1 MHVCAR
7 ISMGMPDQ
15 IPIVSKAKVLKQFS
29 EVYDVRLF
37 KALSE
42 PVRIRIL
49 EYLMLNGRSDI
60 GSIADNMEQDRS
72 VVSRHL
78 TQMQAVGILSCE
90 KETRHKY
97 YTINGQNLVDK
108 LERFVFE
115 IKRSISV
122 CCPSDC
128 CSK

>member
-1 MHVCAR
+1 MHVCAC
-7 ISMGMPDQ
+7 IYVGMPDQ
-15 IPIVSKAKVLKQFS
+15 LPLQSRAEVLKQFS

-49 EYLMLNGRSDI
+49 EYLMLNGRADI
-60 GSIADNMEQDRS
+60 GSIADNMAQDRS

-78 TQMQAVGILSCE
+78 NQMQAVGILSCE

-97 YTINGQNLVDK
+97 YTINAQTFVDK
-108 LERFVFE
+108 LERFVIQ

-122 CCPSDC
+122 CCPPDC